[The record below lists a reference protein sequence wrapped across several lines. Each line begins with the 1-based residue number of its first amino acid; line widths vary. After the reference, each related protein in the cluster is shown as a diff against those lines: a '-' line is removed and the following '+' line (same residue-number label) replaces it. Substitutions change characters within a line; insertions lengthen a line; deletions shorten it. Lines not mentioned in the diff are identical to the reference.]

1 MACLHGKAVQQNAFP
16 VNVLGRTLRGDLS
29 LCLGFGQTEFSGK
42 VSFNRS
48 SYKHALEGFSNVAV
62 MVSQQDYDYTAAT
75 SQGNYGNSVKV
86 HSRV

>member
-1 MACLHGKAVQQNAFP
+1 MFWAGLFEVTSAFVLALANRVQ
-16 VNVLGRTLRGDLS
+16 R
-29 LCLGFGQTEFSGK
+29 K

-48 SYKHALEGFSNVAV
+48 SYEQALEGFSNVAV